1 MNFSLNAYRVGVQK
15 KFTNQKSSLFHCI
28 KEDIELFGH
37 GISIDPNTSLIVVL
51 VVLAIGI
58 VASIIFPGKDE
69 EQSDVKNDTNA

>member
-37 GISIDPNTSLIVVL
+37 GISITSTC
-51 VVLAIGI
+51 
-58 VASIIFPGKDE
+58 IICCQGMEISFTVPLRL
-69 EQSDVKNDTNA
+69 